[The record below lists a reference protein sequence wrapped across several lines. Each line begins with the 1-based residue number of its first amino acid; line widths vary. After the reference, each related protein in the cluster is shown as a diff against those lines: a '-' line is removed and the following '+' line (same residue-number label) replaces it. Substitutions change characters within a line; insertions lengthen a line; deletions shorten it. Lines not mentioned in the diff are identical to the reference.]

1 MDILAVTNQILMM
14 LLIMGVGLLLRK
26 AGVITAQVIHGISGI
41 VLKVAMPSLVL
52 MMVQKDGGQALK
64 GEFMRIALICFLW
77 MSAGLV
83 IVFFLFKNKMAADR
97 GAAFAGLSALPN
109 VGYMGLPIIQAVYG
123 DLGAVYLAAAV
134 VGLNCTIYLTLE
146 ILMTGRLP
154 KLSSLAGNIGLI
166 LSLLALVSFMMDLRL
181 PMPFSALVSQL
192 GGLTT
197 PLSMLLAGARL
208 MDFRLPALKDKELW
222 LAIFVRLLA
231 LPMAGFALF
240 RLLDFEGLPL
250 GVITLA
256 CAMPGAVATQMYAE
270 REKKDALFAATGVS
284 LGTILC
290 LASIPLVLL
299 ITGLGK

>member
-1 MDILAVTNQILMM
+1 MDIVAVMNQILMM

-64 GEFMRIALICFLW
+64 GEFMRIALIGFLW

-83 IVFFLFKNKMAADR
+83 IVYFLFRKKMADER

-109 VGYMGLPIIQAVYG
+109 VGYMGLPIVQAVYG

-134 VGLNCTIYLTLE
+134 VALNCTIYLTLE
-146 ILMTGRLP
+146 TLMTGRLP
-154 KLSSLAGNIGLI
+154 KLSSIIKNIGLI
-166 LSLLALVSFMMDLRL
+166 LSVLALVSFMLDIRL
-181 PMPFSALVSQL
+181 PMPFSAMTAQL
-192 GGLTT
+192 GSLTT
-197 PLSMLLAGARL
+197 PLSMLVAGARL
-208 MDFRLPALKDKELW
+208 MDFRLLALKDKELW
-222 LAIFVRLLA
+222 LAVFVRLIA
-231 LPMAGFALF
+231 LPLAGFVLF
-240 RLLDFEGLPL
+240 RLMGFEGVPL

-256 CAMPGAVATQMYAE
+256 CAMPGAVSTQMYAE

-284 LGTILC
+284 LSTILC
-290 LASIPLVLL
+290 LVSIPLVLF
-299 ITGLGK
+299 ITGLGG

>member
-1 MDILAVTNQILMM
+1 MDIVAVMNQILMM

-64 GEFMRIALICFLW
+64 GEFMRIALVGFFW

-83 IVFFLFKNKMAADR
+83 IVYFLFRKKMANER

-109 VGYMGLPIIQAVYG
+109 VGYMGLPIVQAAYG

-134 VGLNCTIYLTLE
+134 VALNCTIYLTLE
-146 ILMTGRLP
+146 TLMTGRLP
-154 KLSSLAGNIGLI
+154 KLSSIIKNIGLI
-166 LSLLALVSFMMDLRL
+166 LSVLALVSFMLDIRL
-181 PMPFSALVSQL
+181 PMPFSAMTAQL
-192 GGLTT
+192 GSLTT
-197 PLSMLLAGARL
+197 PLSMLVAGARL

-222 LAIFVRLLA
+222 LAVFVRLIA
-231 LPMAGFALF
+231 LPLAGFVLF
-240 RLLDFEGLPL
+240 RLMGFEGVPL

-256 CAMPGAVATQMYAE
+256 CAMPGAVSTQMYAE

-284 LGTILC
+284 LSTILC
-290 LASIPLVLL
+290 LVSIPLVLF
-299 ITGLGK
+299 ITGLGG

>member
-1 MDILAVTNQILMM
+1 MDIVAVMNQILMM

-64 GEFMRIALICFLW
+64 GEFMRIALVGFLW

-83 IVFFLFKNKMAADR
+83 IVYFLFRKKMADER

-109 VGYMGLPIIQAVYG
+109 VGYMGLPIVQAVYG

-134 VGLNCTIYLTLE
+134 VALNCTIYLTLE
-146 ILMTGRLP
+146 TLMTGRLP
-154 KLSSLAGNIGLI
+154 KLSSIIKNIGLI
-166 LSLLALVSFMMDLRL
+166 LSVLALVSFMLDIRL
-181 PMPFSALVSQL
+181 PMPFSAMTAQL
-192 GGLTT
+192 GSLTT
-197 PLSMLLAGARL
+197 PLSMLVAGARL
-208 MDFRLPALKDKELW
+208 MDFRLLALKDKELW
-222 LAIFVRLLA
+222 LAVFVRLIA
-231 LPMAGFALF
+231 LPLAGFVLF
-240 RLLDFEGLPL
+240 RLMGFEGVPL

-256 CAMPGAVATQMYAE
+256 CAMPGAVSTQMYAE

-284 LGTILC
+284 LSTILC
-290 LASIPLVLL
+290 LVSIPLVLF
-299 ITGLGK
+299 ITGLGG